1 MTHVDVAP
9 VARDR
14 SMTGSA
20 ALAWATAWGQAGL
33 VLLVAFALAAF
44 INSPGLS
51 VGPVESQYTSRTAGP
66 EAAKWSTAPRAL
78 GLTEDRLWLRFS
90 VDNVDAVD
98 HVGHFRLQGPLVE
111 EVVARS
117 GNVELRAGERVPRA
131 EWPVPGRHAEL
142 PLAFPAGSRTEVVVW
157 VEGTRGLSTEFEL
170 RAPQAAASVE
180 AERFGVLGIALGIML
195 GLVLQGFAA
204 AAIARRGL
212 HALQALSSTFIG
224 LWLAG
229 SAGVLQLWWGPLP
242 EGLLAG
248 LHVAALLAALAMS
261 RVLFGLAARAPRWDA
276 AAQIASVG
284 LLVTFASW
292 AVLPPP
298 TYHQVFG
305 LVFFVVQGGLVALGA
320 LRLRAGDRTARLYTT
335 TWMLSLAIA
344 VPGWLASI
352 GALPVVVLD
361 VVPMA
366 AGLVWVVG
374 LSLTTAD
381 HYRAER
387 ERAELL
393 RAAGER
399 FVPREFLQIL
409 GRAELHEVRAGDHE
423 QRTLTVFFSDLR
435 SFSRIVESQTP
446 DENIAFINDYLAAME
461 RPIREHHGF
470 VEGYVGDAIMAL
482 FVDADAAVRA
492 AIANLRALASLN
504 ARRAEAGREP
514 LRMGIGLSTG
524 ELMLGT
530 IGSST
535 RLKCGVIGD
544 AVNTAARTESMTK
557 QYGASLLVTGATQR
571 ALTGSYLMRHVDDVI
586 PAGKT
591 EPVAIWEVLDG
602 LSDHERDLRLAHS
615 DAFAQARACWRAGQL
630 DACLAALARCSAADP
645 VVVLLRDR
653 CEQLRARGV
662 PADWRGV
669 TQLEKK

>member
-1 MTHVDVAP
+1 
-9 VARDR
+9 
-14 SMTGSA
+14 
-20 ALAWATAWGQAGL
+20 
-33 VLLVAFALAAF
+33 VLLVALLCVAF
-44 INSPGLS
+44 VDSPALS
-51 VGPVESQYTSRTAGP
+51 VGPVESQYTSRTASP
-66 EAAKWSTAPRAL
+66 QASQWSTAPRAL

-90 VDNVDAVD
+90 VDNADAKDQVA
-98 HVGHFRLQGPLVE
+98 HFRLQGPLVE

-117 GNVELRAGERVPRA
+117 GDVEVRAGERVPRA
-131 EWPVPGRHAEL
+131 LWPVRGRHAEL
-142 PLAFPAGSRTEVVVW
+142 PLLFPAQSRTEVVVW

-170 RAPQAAASVE
+170 RTPHTAAGVE

-212 HALQALSSTFIG
+212 HALQALSSTFIA

-229 SAGVLQLWWGPLP
+229 SAGVLQLWWGAVP
-242 EGLLAG
+242 EWLLAG
-248 LHVAALLAALAMS
+248 LHVCALLAALALS
-261 RVLFGLAARAPRWDA
+261 RVLFGLPVRAPAWDRAARV
-276 AAQIASVG
+276 ASVG
-284 LLVTFASW
+284 LLLTFASW

-305 LVFFVVQGGLVALGA
+305 LVFFVVQGGLVALGV
-320 LRLRAGDRTARLYTT
+320 LRLRAGDRTGRVYLT
-335 TWMLSLAIA
+335 TWALSLAIA

-352 GALPVVVLD
+352 GALPVAVLD

-366 AGLVWVVG
+366 AGLVWVIG

-387 ERAELL
+387 ERADLL
-393 RAAGER
+393 RTAGER
-399 FVPREFLQIL
+399 FVPREFLQML
-409 GRAELHEVRAGDHE
+409 GRSELHEVRAGDHE

-435 SFSRIVESQTP
+435 SFSRIVEAQTP
-446 DENIAFINDYLAAME
+446 DENIAFINDYLTAME
-461 RPIREHHGF
+461 QPIREHQGF

-482 FVDADAAVRA
+482 FVDADAGVRA
-492 AIANLRALASLN
+492 AIANLRALAPIN
-504 ARRAEAGREP
+504 ARRAAEGREP
-514 LRMGIGLSTG
+514 LRIGIGLSTG

-530 IGSST
+530 IGSAT

-557 QYGASLLVTGATQR
+557 HYGASLLITGDTQR
-571 ALTGSYLMRHVDDVI
+571 ALAGRYEMRHIDDVV

-591 EPVAIWEVLDG
+591 TPVEIWEVLDG
-602 LSDHERDLRLAHS
+602 LSDDERHLRFAHNE
-615 DAFAQARACWRAGQL
+615 AFAQARACWRAGQL
-630 DACLAALARCSAADP
+630 DPCLAALALCSAADP

-653 CEQLRARGV
+653 CEQLRARGL